1 MLFHDADPHDTHSHS
16 PVHVYST
23 QTANLIRMCESLALN
38 QWADNG
44 RVELY
49 RRGVSNVDNQHMQV
63 IVPNNPVQGRI
74 RPVPS
79 GQAISSETTTR
90 SSFVT
95 TMTLD
100 YLAQS
105 QGWLDNDNPKFS
117 IRLLKMDVEGAEPS
131 VIQGAQQLLTKG
143 IVRNVLT
150 EFRRPS
156 HPETQRSIGILMDA
170 GYRIV
175 NDEAAGIGEIR
186 LDRNGTLA
194 YLMELDRRF
203 ERREFKWGY
212 ADLWFQ
218 LDDGSHR

>member
-1 MLFHDADPHDTHSHS
+1 
-16 PVHVYST
+16 
-23 QTANLIRMCESLALN
+23 MCESLALN

-63 IVPNNPVQGRI
+63 IVPNNPGQGRI
-74 RPVPS
+74 RPVSP
-79 GQAISSETTTR
+79 GQPMSNETTTR

-95 TMTLD
+95 TTTLD

-105 QGWLDNDNPKFS
+105 QGWLDIDDPKFS

-131 VIQGAQQLLTKG
+131 VIQGAQQLLAKG
-143 IVRNVLT
+143 IVQNVLT
-150 EFRRPS
+150 EFRRPT
-156 HPETQRSIGILMDA
+156 HPETQRSIRILMDA

-175 NDEAAGIGEIR
+175 NDEMAGMGEFR

-194 YLMELDRRF
+194 YLMELERRF

-218 LDDGSHR
+218 LEKDNHR